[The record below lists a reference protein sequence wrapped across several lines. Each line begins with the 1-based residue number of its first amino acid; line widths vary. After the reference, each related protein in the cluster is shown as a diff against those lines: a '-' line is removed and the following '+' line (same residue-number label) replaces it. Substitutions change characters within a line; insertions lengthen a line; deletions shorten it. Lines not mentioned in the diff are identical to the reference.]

1 MSGSLP
7 QSPWQGN
14 QNEPLEAGRPRGQV
28 RVRRFAVEDSR
39 DSHATSAS
47 RGEMDRPP
55 RTTTIRGPVR
65 SFQPRAARFLL
76 ESLVVLAL
84 AVTVFRAFLLEGFMI
99 TTGSMA
105 PALWGFHYRVTCPDC
120 NYLFPVNATRV
131 METRRLVTDA
141 SAQVSE
147 GGVSLLSSPTSAVS
161 DSPTVLP
168 DGIVCPNCKYAYIQ
182 LSTSLI
188 NEGDQLLVDKQ
199 GMLWQEPQRWDA
211 VVFRNPRRSTQAYAK
226 RVVGLPGEVLSLR
239 EGDVYVR
246 GAIQR
251 KTLEQQ
257 KQMRILISDSRYQPK
272 LRDSNWR
279 NNWQPEDSRANAW
292 VPTGTG
298 YRYEPP
304 AEASAESEHWLLYAH
319 WNRQGGLRKTSVPLE
334 HWPTDIPLPPA
345 ETPLKYDPIQKQI
358 SCPSALPAEIVE
370 KLSTLSRDEGFKQA
384 LERLFEQSHR
394 QPVTDR
400 LVYNPLQSG
409 GEKAVR
415 DLMVELDIL
424 PEAVQSQF
432 QIRMH
437 DGQYT
442 FLVLLDFA
450 TQRGE
455 LRLEGNDSVLRTG
468 QIPEWRFEQPLKLEM
483 SLFDHQVLLAVN
495 GVPIFEPYAYRVEEN
510 RGEVS
515 RTPIAV
521 SAKGAPL
528 DLLRQRVYRDVYYR
542 AAAWPDEQ
550 TGERTYRLGLDE
562 YFVLGDNSAVSVD
575 SRHWPEGSV
584 TRSLLI
590 GRPVLL
596 HLPSRRAELSLG
608 PYQTRIRVPDW
619 DRVRMLR

>member
-1 MSGSLP
+1 M
-7 QSPWQGN
+7 
-14 QNEPLEAGRPRGQV
+14 
-28 RVRRFAVEDSR
+28 
-39 DSHATSAS
+39 
-47 RGEMDRPP
+47 
-55 RTTTIRGPVR
+55 R

-147 GGVSLLSSPTSAVS
+147 GGVSPLSSPTSAVS
-161 DSPTVLP
+161 DAPTVLP

-211 VVFRNPRRSTQAYAK
+211 VVFRNPQALHAGLCQTGGRLAGRSAF
-226 RVVGLPGEVLSLR
+226 LR

-298 YRYEPP
+298 YRYELPC
-304 AEASAESEHWLLYAH
+304 
-319 WNRQGGLRKTSVPLE
+319 RGLRGVRTLAVVRTLE
-334 HWPTDIPLPPA
+334 QAGGCGKPVSPWNTGRPDIPLPPA

-370 KLSTLSRDEGFKQA
+370 KLSTLS
-384 LERLFEQSHR
+384 
-394 QPVTDR
+394 
-400 LVYNPLQSG
+400 
-409 GEKAVR
+409 
-415 DLMVELDIL
+415 
-424 PEAVQSQF
+424 
-432 QIRMH
+432 
-437 DGQYT
+437 
-442 FLVLLDFA
+442 
-450 TQRGE
+450 
-455 LRLEGNDSVLRTG
+455 LRR
-468 QIPEWRFEQPLKLEM
+468 RF
-483 SLFDHQVLLAVN
+483 
-495 GVPIFEPYAYRVEEN
+495 
-510 RGEVS
+510 
-515 RTPIAV
+515 
-521 SAKGAPL
+521 
-528 DLLRQRVYRDVYYR
+528 
-542 AAAWPDEQ
+542 
-550 TGERTYRLGLDE
+550 
-562 YFVLGDNSAVSVD
+562 
-575 SRHWPEGSV
+575 
-584 TRSLLI
+584 
-590 GRPVLL
+590 
-596 HLPSRRAELSLG
+596 
-608 PYQTRIRVPDW
+608 
-619 DRVRMLR
+619 